1 MLFYDVIPHLCLS
14 VIVLLLLLLYL
25 SCIRNGISNLL
36 LEHNLVGVRERKGVR
51 IRIVS
56 INVSVI
62 KIIVVSILIVRL
74 VVNLGLCCIS

>member
-62 KIIVVSILIVRL
+62 KIIVVSILIVI
-74 VVNLGLCCIS
+74 NLGLGCIS

>member
-1 MLFYDVIPHLCLS
+1 MLLYDVIPHLCLS

-36 LEHNLVGVRERKGVR
+36 LEHCLVSIRERKGVR

-62 KIIVVSILIVRL
+62 KIIVVSILIV
-74 VVNLGLCCIS
+74 VNLGLCCIS